1 MFGTHMIFPF
11 SFPPLGPAAERVVP
25 KTVVEG
31 WEAYAFAREAPRPRV
46 APMIRTL
53 VIVGV
58 GN

>member
-1 MFGTHMIFPF
+1 
-11 SFPPLGPAAERVVP
+11 
-25 KTVVEG
+25 VEG